1 MILRELADRL
11 GCALRGDGAVEV
23 DRVAPIDAAGPGSL
37 TFVASAKWA
46 VRLKTTQATAV
57 IVQPSVAT
65 PLPSLLSDNPY
76 LMFARAVLLLHPKAA
91 LPPGVHPSAVV
102 HATAAL
108 DESARLYALPAA
120 ESFAIQQ
127 PLGRLLRPEEMAA
140 VIAFLA
146 GEDASGMT
154 GAIVPV
160 DGGLAL

>member
-1 MILRELADRL
+1 VPALLRRPAPR
-11 GCALRGDGAVEV
+11 RGRFIA
-23 DRVAPIDAAGPGSL
+23 
-37 TFVASAKWA
+37 VASAA
-46 VRLKTTQATAV
+46 ATRGMPMLAAY
-57 IVQPSVAT
+57 SAAKAGVAA
-65 PLPSLLSDNPY
+65 SS
-76 LMFARAVLLLHPKAA
+76 ARSRRNLAA
-91 LPPGVHPSAVV
+91 PASPRTRSARGPRPPP
-102 HATAAL
+102 AL

-127 PLGRLLRPEEMAA
+127 PLGRLLRPEEVAA